1 MGVEMSLSENQKQE
15 IVALLSDKLD
25 QKLKRYTRESTSMPF
40 LVRLLQD
47 REKIAAYS
55 FIHSLATTLGM
66 SVYEDVSRIIA
77 EERSEECFTRY
88 DLGGVISRDQKS
100 VIDGILRQLRNSE
113 RECNIE
119 QEIEEVLS
127 ANPRDGKVQKEG
139 RIADFYML
147 RSGIEQY
154 FEIKTAKPNIDI
166 FAKSKSKLL
175 EWVARKRKKI
185 KVFLA
190 FPYNPYY
197 PKQYERF
204 TLQNLLK
211 PGEDILI
218 GKDYWDYLG
227 GADTFEELLELFDSV
242 GKAYKEKISSK
253 ISEIAET
260 KMSV

>member
-1 MGVEMSLSENQKQE
+1 MSLSENQKQK
-15 IVALLSDKLD
+15 IGTLLSSKLD
-25 QKLKRYTRESTSMPF
+25 EKLKKYARESPSMPF
-40 LVRLLQD
+40 LVRLMQD
-47 REKIAAYS
+47 RERIAAYS

-66 SVYEDVSRIIA
+66 SIYEDVSRIIS
-77 EERSEECFTRY
+77 EEHSEECFTKY
-88 DLGGVISRDQKS
+88 DLGGVISEDQKA
-100 VIDGILRQLRNSE
+100 VISNILRELRNRE

-119 QEIEEVLS
+119 MEVEEVLD
-127 ANPRDGKVQKEG
+127 ADPRDGKVQREG

-147 RSGIEQY
+147 RDGTEHY
-154 FEIKTAKPNIDI
+154 FEIKTAKPNIDV

-190 FPYNPYY
+190 FPYNPYH
-197 PKQYERF
+197 PKPYDRF

-227 GADTFEELLELFDSV
+227 GENTFEELLELFDYI
-242 GKAYKEKISSK
+242 GKAYKEKIADK
-253 ISEIAET
+253 IDEVART
-260 KMSV
+260 KMDV